1 MMLHCWTRR
10 SLVAVACCAIVAA
23 SMGRC
28 GIAARAAAS
37 HERSRR
43 DCTRPDGGRLQ
54 DAPGAAHQSAVVGQ
68 VQRRH
73 VGR

>member
-10 SLVAVACCAIVAA
+10 SLAAVACCAIVAA
-23 SMGRC
+23 SMGTVVLLH
-28 GIAARAAAS
+28 AQQPATNAAA
-37 HERSRR
+37 ETALARMEAAYK
-43 DCTRPDGGRLQ
+43 T
-54 DAPGAAHQSAVVGQ
+54 APGAAHQSAVVGQ